1 MVVEL
6 FKDPIY
12 REFASRR
19 PIAVM
24 AQLTVRHVLDARSL
38 QQVFLEHA
46 VNQREEKIPFAA
58 LTQMLASVVLCQEP
72 SVNAGIRKMQKE
84 LGASFQAVYTKLQRT
99 ESCITRGVVQ
109 YSWKQTVA
117 IQGELGVRPRAEL
130 AGWETLIL
138 DGNHLAGTE
147 HRLKETR
154 DITAA
159 PLPGKTLVVYSP
171 RRDAIMDCFPIE
183 DGHAQERS
191 ALDDVLK
198 IVRRRQLWIGDRNFC
213 TLKFLYGIVAAGA
226 AFIIRQHGQIEGKPL
241 EKPRRIGRTDTG
253 TVYEQKFQ
261 LPEYE
266 GESLVIRRVIVKL
279 DKPTRDKDDT
289 LYLFTNLPAEE
300 ADALVIAEQYRG
312 RWRIET
318 VMQRLTESFRCEI
331 RPLCYP
337 QAALFGFALAL
348 VMYNAVSILLSAIN
362 ATHGPD
368 TSETLSHYYVALEIA
383 QATDGMLI
391 ALEPSRWDSLADVA
405 PERFASEMKRIAQ
418 DIDLKYYAKSKR
430 APKNS
435 KPKPKHVRKKVHVS
449 TKKLLDER
457 ET

>member
-24 AQLTVRHVLDARSL
+24 SQLTMRHVLDAGAL
-38 QQVFLEHA
+38 EQVFHEHA

-84 LGASFQAVYTKLQRT
+84 LGASHQAVYGKLQRVELCT
-99 ESCITRGVVQ
+99 LRGLVQ

-117 IQGELGVRPRAEL
+117 IQTELGLRPRGEL
-130 AGWETLIL
+130 AGWETLIV
-138 DGNHLAGTE
+138 DGNHLAATE

-154 DITAA
+154 HSTAA

-171 RRDAIMDCFPIE
+171 RRNAVRDCFPIE

-191 ALDDVLK
+191 ALDTVLE
-198 IVRRRQLWIGDRNFC
+198 IVARRQLWIGDRNFC

-226 AFIIRQHGQIEGKPL
+226 AFIIRQHGLLEGKPL

-261 LPEYE
+261 LPAYE
-266 GESLVIRRVIVKL
+266 GQSLVVRRVIVEL

-289 LYLFTNLPAEE
+289 LYLLTNLPAEE
-300 ADALVIAEQYRG
+300 ADALVVSEQYRG

-337 QAALFGFALAL
+337 PAALFGFAIAL
-348 VMYNAVSILLSAIN
+348 VMYNAVSLLLSAIN
-362 ATHGPD
+362 ATHRPD
-368 TSETLSHYYVALEIA
+368 TSDTLSHYYVALEIA
-383 QATDGMLI
+383 QTTDGMLI
-391 ALEPSRWDSLADVA
+391 ALEQSRWDCLAELA

-418 DIDLKYYAKSKR
+418 DIDIKYYAKSTR
-430 APKNS
+430 APK
-435 KPKPKHVRKKVHVS
+435 KPQAKPKHAPQNVHVS

-457 ET
+457 EH